1 MRGARVCRSVA
12 LGFCLAFGLGCSPV
26 HQAYLDWRP
35 GLSPTEFDGTFELSL
50 DEYQR
55 FDDEGQ
61 VYLRFDRMRG
71 VSKADASERMGGIG
85 QSLASAPALDPRGMA
100 LLSLGS
106 DGRVVLRDGQ
116 GSYEGQVDWF
126 ASDEG
131 TRHAA
136 LFSGTKLSVFIEGAS
151 AGLDAAA
158 LLGTDLAAHH
168 LMMSVSE
175 EELTVFALPQLGGAI
190 AANEPGFL
198 FSFRHQPGAR
208 EAWDITVARVSVSM

>member
-1 MRGARVCRSVA
+1 MRGARVWGVLA
-12 LGFCLAFGLGCSPV
+12 LGVCLSLGLACSPV

-55 FDDEGQ
+55 FDEESQ
-61 VYLRFDRMRG
+61 AYLRFDRMRG
-71 VSKADASERMGGIG
+71 VSKADASERMGAIG
-85 QSLASAPALDPRGMA
+85 QALAGAPALDTQGMA
-100 LLSLGS
+100 LLELGA

-126 ASDEG
+126 AVDAG
-131 TRHAA
+131 GHAA
-136 LFSGTKLSVFIEGAS
+136 LFSGTKLSVMVEGAS

-158 LLGTDLAAHH
+158 LLGMDLAAHH

-175 EELTVFALPQLGGAI
+175 DELSVFALPQLGGAI

-208 EAWDITVARVSVSM
+208 SPWDITVARVSVAM